1 MKVKLKDVLIFI
13 CCLITVLMPCLAFAD
28 GDEPGAGS
36 EVLTSDP
43 MPSESPQIDTTNIE
57 SKLDEIIGTLQATP
71 TEGNLEIVEPD
82 TKVSVLRI
90 SASDT
95 TGLHAV
101 MLGLIGDYN
110 PIVKDYT
117 YQSTQGYTNHSIDIQ
132 PDWSWIAT
140 AFVFVVVLYSVFRII
155 GVALGAIRG

>member
-1 MKVKLKDVLIFI
+1 MKVKFKDVLIFI
-13 CCLITVLMPCLAFAD
+13 CCLITILMPCLAFAD
-28 GDEPGAGS
+28 GDEPGISS
-36 EVLTSDP
+36 EGTSDLL
-43 MPSESPQIDTTNIE
+43 PSESPQIDTTNIE

-82 TKVSVLRI
+82 TTVSVLRI

-95 TGLHAV
+95 SGLHSV
-101 MLGLIGDYN
+101 MLSLIGDYN

-117 YQSTQGYTNHSIDIQ
+117 YQSTQGYINHSIDIQ
-132 PDWSWIAT
+132 PDWSWIAS